1 VATETIDRQML
12 CEQFDR
18 AIDDLEAALRNCPSE
33 LWEASIWH
41 VPRTDAWVW
50 PAAGTEP
57 VPERTDDSIQHFSA
71 FWVVG
76 YHCLWFLDFYV
87 TADPSGF
94 ESPEYVRGG
103 PEEMPW
109 PADGAAPLADRVF
122 SKEALL
128 AYADYGRHRVRA
140 RIESIPEEE
149 FAARCAANH
158 PHAGKTLRQLLDVNL
173 AHVREHG
180 GQMFAFVRGHSR

>member
-1 VATETIDRQML
+1 
-12 CEQFDR
+12 
-18 AIDDLEAALRNCPSE
+18 
-33 LWEASIWH
+33 
-41 VPRTDAWVW
+41 
-50 PAAGTEP
+50 
-57 VPERTDDSIQHFSA
+57 
-71 FWVVG
+71 
-76 YHCLWFLDFYV
+76 LDFYV